1 MNITLIAI
9 GKKMPSWVDEAF
21 ELYRR
26 RLKQD
31 VVLKLKA
38 LEAPKRSKNSD
49 TARLIEQ
56 EGEAMLA
63 ACGKGNRRVCL
74 DVKGQA
80 WSTEELAQQ
89 MQNWQLDGRHVD
101 LLVGGAEGL
110 SPGCLSSADQTWS
123 LSPLTLPHPMVR
135 VLLAETLYRSWSLN
149 NNHPYHRE

>member
-21 ELYRR
+21 NLYQR

-49 TARLIEQ
+49 TQRLIEQ
-56 EGEAMLA
+56 EGEAMMA
-63 ACGKGNRRVCL
+63 ACGKGNRIVCL

-80 WSTEELAQQ
+80 WSTEQLAKQ
-89 MQNWQLDGRHVD
+89 MQSWQLDGRHVD

-110 SPGCLSSADQTWS
+110 APECLQRAEQKWS